1 MMLKSQIKN
10 LEHSDIGLLEGTKFF
25 INKSSCPYYKSLKN
39 KFKKLFFTVFN
50 TVKAKYQNTSLT
62 LIKQRPSLALCLL
75 REYFNCP
82 RNKNMDLRGYS
93 R

>member
-50 TVKAKYQNTSLT
+50 TVKAKYQNTSL
-62 LIKQRPSLALCLL
+62 SLSLSLSLL
-75 REYFNCP
+75 DYFILEDCIN
-82 RNKNMDLRGYS
+82 S
-93 R
+93 